1 MEKNDNI
8 YDKIQEILG
17 DIPGHV
23 TVQQQQIDVEVQL
36 AYYRMAETLEK
47 ELDAKRVM
55 SEKELLFSDGV
66 NQEKKKR
73 LLTQLA
79 NIPTIESYRILEKY
93 AGLADRELHDWAL
106 LAMQENKLMLESNLL
121 DENNIL
127 ISTGLGGR
135 GLKLRYF
142 TALTTRSGI
151 KFNPFEKK
159 LMQSELRYHLNQC
172 RAEIESVRFDG
183 ELCRL
188 VSVIPLNVSIHH
200 LFDQFIM
207 ECNLFGDFI
216 NPDYLITNVRI
227 LTVRQIR
234 SLIRPGKKKKPGYGQ

>member
-1 MEKNDNI
+1 MGKNDTI

-17 DIPGHV
+17 EIPGNLS
-23 TVQQQQIDVEVQL
+23 VQQQQIDVEVQM

-55 SEKELLFSDGV
+55 NEKELLFSDGV

-79 NIPTIESYRILEKY
+79 NIATIESYRTLEKY
-93 AGLADRELHDWAL
+93 VSTADRELHDWAL
-106 LAMQENKLMLESNLL
+106 LAIQENKLMLESNLL
-121 DENNIL
+121 DENKIL

-135 GLKLRYF
+135 GMKLRYF
-142 TALTTRSGI
+142 VALITRNGM
-151 KFNPFEKK
+151 KFSPFEKK
-159 LMQSELRYHLNQC
+159 LIQSELRYHMNQC
-172 RAEIESVRFDG
+172 HAEIESVRFDQ
-183 ELCRL
+183 ELCRV

-200 LFDQFIM
+200 LFDQFIL
-207 ECNLFGDFI
+207 ECNIFGDFL
-216 NPDYLITNVRI
+216 NSDFLITNVRI

-234 SLIRPGKKKKPGYGQ
+234 SLIRPEKKKKPGYSH